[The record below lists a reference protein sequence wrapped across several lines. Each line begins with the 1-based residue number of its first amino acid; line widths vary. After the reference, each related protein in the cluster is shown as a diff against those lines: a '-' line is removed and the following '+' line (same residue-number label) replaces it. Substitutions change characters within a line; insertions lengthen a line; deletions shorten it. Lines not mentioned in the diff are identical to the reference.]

1 LVMDPLCACLFAK
14 IAEQIDHTDRL
25 LSLLP
30 PAAAGWRPPV
40 PPGTRALWS
49 VGELAPHLLEC
60 MTGFL
65 AVLLRLRPREL
76 ARLEQYR
83 GLPAPGTIGALRD
96 RIRTLR
102 GEIES
107 GFALLAAADLPE
119 RVPTVFVPA
128 GEPALTLLLGN
139 LEHLINHKHQLFL
152 YLRLMG
158 FPAATPDLYR
168 LRA

>member
-1 LVMDPLCACLFAK
+1 MVMDPLCACLFAK
-14 IAEQIDHTDRL
+14 IAEQIDHADRL

-30 PAAAGWRPPV
+30 PAATGWRPPV
-40 PPGTRALWS
+40 PRDTRALWS

-65 AVLLRLRPREL
+65 AVLLRLRPGDL
-76 ARLEQYR
+76 AGLERYR
-83 GLPAPGTIGALRD
+83 GLPTPESIPALRD
-96 RIRTLR
+96 RMRTLR

-107 GFALLAAADLPE
+107 AFALLGLADLSVT
-119 RVPTVFVPA
+119 VPTVFVPA

-158 FPAATPDLYR
+158 IPAATSDLYR